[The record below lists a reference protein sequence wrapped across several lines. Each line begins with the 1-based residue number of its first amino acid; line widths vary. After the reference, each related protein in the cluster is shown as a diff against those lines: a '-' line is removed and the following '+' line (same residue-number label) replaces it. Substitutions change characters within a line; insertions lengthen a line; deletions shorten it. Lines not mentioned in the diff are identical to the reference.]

1 MEFQFPWPMTQ
12 GEWLAW
18 STAAV
23 TILFGLIMLFLPR
36 IGLRILRLQPEPE
49 PSGGGRGS
57 ARHHGRLLSRRRTLV
72 HRSWRSYGSIMAL
85 GLSWLFTAFGRMVSM
100 MSDGAN
106 TPYNWI
112 SVIIEL
118 ALAAMALGYGLGL
131 IA

>member
-18 STAAV
+18 SSAAV

-36 IGLRILRLQPEPE
+36 LGLRILRLQPVPSHPE
-49 PSGGGRGS
+49 AVSE
-57 ARHHGRLLSRRRTLV
+57 ARATMAGFYLGVGISCIVMAQIWLYL
-72 HRSWRSYGSIMAL
+72 AL

-100 MSDGAN
+100 LSDGGN

-131 IA
+131 IV

>member
-18 STAAV
+18 SSAAV

-36 IGLRILRLQPEPE
+36 IGLRILRLQPVPNHPE
-49 PSGGGRGS
+49 AVAE
-57 ARHHGRLLSRRRTLV
+57 ARATMAGFYLGVGISCIVMAQIWLYL
-72 HRSWRSYGSIMAL
+72 AL
-85 GLSWLFTAFGRMVSM
+85 GLSWLFTAFGRIVSM
-100 MSDGAN
+100 LSDGAN

-131 IA
+131 IP

>member
-18 STAAV
+18 SSAAV

-36 IGLRILRLQPEPE
+36 LGLRILRLQPVPSHPE
-49 PSGGGRGS
+49 AVSE
-57 ARHHGRLLSRRRTLV
+57 ARATMAGFYLGVGISCIVMAQIWLYL
-72 HRSWRSYGSIMAL
+72 AL

-100 MSDGAN
+100 LSDGGN

-118 ALAAMALGYGLGL
+118 ALATMALGYGLGL
-131 IA
+131 IV

>member
-1 MEFQFPWPMTQ
+1 MEFQFPWPTSQ

-18 STAAV
+18 SSAAV

-36 IGLRILRLQPEPE
+36 IGLRILRLQPVPNHPE
-49 PSGGGRGS
+49 AVAE
-57 ARHHGRLLSRRRTLV
+57 ARATMAGFYLGVGISCMVLAQEWL
-72 HRSWRSYGSIMAL
+72 YLAL

-100 MSDGAN
+100 LSDGGN

-118 ALAAMALGYGLGL
+118 ALAGMALGFGLGL
-131 IA
+131 IV

>member
-18 STAAV
+18 SSAAV

-36 IGLRILRLQPEPE
+36 IGLRILRLQPVPSHPE
-49 PSGGGRGS
+49 AVSE
-57 ARHHGRLLSRRRTLV
+57 ARATMAGFYLGVGISCIVMAQIWLYL
-72 HRSWRSYGSIMAL
+72 AL

-100 MSDGAN
+100 LSDGAN

>member
-1 MEFQFPWPMTQ
+1 MEFQFPWPMSQ

-18 STAAV
+18 SSAAV

-36 IGLRILRLQPEPE
+36 IGLRILRLQPVPSHPE
-49 PSGGGRGS
+49 AVSE
-57 ARHHGRLLSRRRTLV
+57 ARATMAGFYLGVGISCIVMAQIWLYL
-72 HRSWRSYGSIMAL
+72 AL

-100 MSDGAN
+100 LSDGGN

-131 IA
+131 IV

>member
-1 MEFQFPWPMTQ
+1 M
-12 GEWLAW
+12 
-18 STAAV
+18 

-36 IGLRILRLQPEPE
+36 IGLRILRLQPVPSHPE
-49 PSGGGRGS
+49 AVSE
-57 ARHHGRLLSRRRTLV
+57 ARATMAGFYLGVGISCIVMAQIWLYL
-72 HRSWRSYGSIMAL
+72 AL

-100 MSDGAN
+100 VSDGAN